1 LVWQKAHRFVLALY
15 AFTAAFPKQ
24 ETYGLTSQMR
34 RAAVSIPANI
44 AEGFAKRSKPD
55 KARYMNVAEGS
66 VEESRYYLILA
77 HDLGYGQTD
86 ELLAAL
92 EEVSR
97 LLNSYARSI
106 LAPDS
111 LLPTFG
117 CGYAALRGRPIA
129 CQPSLP
135 AYLRQGEPMA
145 LFSPLDLRALRRP
158 RQNCTGSEW

>member
-1 LVWQKAHRFVLALY
+1 MPDPRPPARTFGDLLVWQKAHRFVLALY

-44 AEGFAKRSKPD
+44 AEGFAKRSQPD

-117 CGYAALRGRPIA
+117 CGYAALRGRRARVRRREEWPGSSGCRRA
-129 CQPSLP
+129 PS
-135 AYLRQGEPMA
+135 A
-145 LFSPLDLRALRRP
+145 
-158 RQNCTGSEW
+158 